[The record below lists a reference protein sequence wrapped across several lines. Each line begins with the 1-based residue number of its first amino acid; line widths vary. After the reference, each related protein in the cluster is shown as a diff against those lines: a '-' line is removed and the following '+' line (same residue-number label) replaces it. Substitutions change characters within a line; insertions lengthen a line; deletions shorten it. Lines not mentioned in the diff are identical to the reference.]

1 MQINAVSNTN
11 FQAKDHYLSNQA
23 RVNAQKL
30 LQKMNNNNKYKLNAE
45 KTGWQAD
52 ILSSLSTG
60 KNVKFTD
67 TRYFSQQENNVQ
79 RNADTFRCYQ
89 QMDNVQKKTDVAD
102 FFMTIGK
109 NQLMAN
115 SETGKILSYK
125 TGIFTSL
132 SRVISKAEKYID
144 FLLKNFENSNEVKQH
159 RFGTVLFKKN

>member
-67 TRYFSQQENNVQ
+67 VRYFMQQTDNVQ
-79 RNADTFRCYQ
+79 RKADTFCCYQ
-89 QMDNVQKKTDVAD
+89 QMDNVPKKTDIAD

-115 SETGKILSYK
+115 SETGKILGSK
-125 TGIFTSL
+125 TGLFTSL

-144 FLLKNFENSNEVKQH
+144 FFLENFENSDVVKQH
-159 RFGTVLFKKN
+159 RFGTVIYK

>member
-67 TRYFSQQENNVQ
+67 ARYFMLQ
-79 RNADTFRCYQ
+79 T
-89 QMDNVQKKTDVAD
+89 DNVQKKSDVAD
-102 FFMTIGK
+102 FAMIIGK
-109 NQLMAN
+109 NLLNVN
-115 SETGKILSYK
+115 SETGKILSSK
-125 TGIFTSL
+125 IGIFTSL
-132 SRVISKAEKYID
+132 SSVISKAEKYID
-144 FLLKNFENSNEVKQH
+144 FLLENFENSDVVKQH